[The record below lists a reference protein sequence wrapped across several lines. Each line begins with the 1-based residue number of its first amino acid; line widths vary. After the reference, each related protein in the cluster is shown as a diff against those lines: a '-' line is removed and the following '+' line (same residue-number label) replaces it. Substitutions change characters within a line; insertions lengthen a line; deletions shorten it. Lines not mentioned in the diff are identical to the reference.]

1 MFGRQNEEEEE
12 DCDDDEDEKVYA
24 TTRSRSSAST
34 VTSIAYN
41 EQGSIV
47 MLLRMKF
54 QIFFLSILCDF
65 GCGMWN
71 STENVFVENWEDE
84 EALRWAALER
94 LPTYKRVR
102 RGIFKD
108 VVGDTKEVDVSELES
123 SEQKLL
129 LERLVNA
136 VEDDP
141 DRFFD
146 RMRRRFDASIESF
159 VHVGS
164 RALPTIPNFFA
175 ILRF

>member
-12 DCDDDEDEKVYA
+12 DCDDDEDEKESNNGVYA

-47 MLLRMKF
+47 
-54 QIFFLSILCDF
+54 I
-65 GCGMWN
+65 
-71 STENVFVENWEDE
+71 ENWEDE

>member
-1 MFGRQNEEEEE
+1 M
-12 DCDDDEDEKVYA
+12 DDILDYTEVSIPHYPLHFTVNVYA

-47 MLLRMKF
+47 
-54 QIFFLSILCDF
+54 IFFFSILCDF

-71 STENVFVENWEDE
+71 SAENVFVRSTSFRENGEDE

-123 SEQKLL
+123 
-129 LERLVNA
+129 
-136 VEDDP
+136 
-141 DRFFD
+141 
-146 RMRRRFDASIESF
+146 
-159 VHVGS
+159 
-164 RALPTIPNFFA
+164 
-175 ILRF
+175 

>member
-12 DCDDDEDEKVYA
+12 DCDDDEDEKESNNGVYA

-47 MLLRMKF
+47 
-54 QIFFLSILCDF
+54 I
-65 GCGMWN
+65 
-71 STENVFVENWEDE
+71 ENWEDE

-146 RMRRRFDASIESF
+146 RMRRRFDAKWWLCKEFPKVEVRYQNLKVDRIICPRGKQSPSN
-159 VHVGS
+159 HS
-164 RALPTIPNFFA
+164 Q
-175 ILRF
+175 LRIKY